1 MHFLDSNFVKRFA
14 CFLDDSVE
22 RYNETQEIQEFG
34 WTSVSFYFRTAL
46 MIVSCLPRNSQD
58 TTQLCEKYVSLSLEV
73 PEYQLKFKHDVMV
86 YRTNVFVLLFQEK
99 FFTAY
104 EQLLDKWLRKDSQS
118 CISFFTSKCVNE
130 QLDVEINNSLIVS
143 LKIRDAPVV

>member
-118 CISFFTSKCVNE
+118 CISFFTNKCVNE